1 MNYHRNTKK
10 KFIVWL
16 VAALCIAALTLSIT
30 MVAQAVG
37 AGEGYRT
44 IRVVETNGR
53 VSVVKDNIEYQAYP
67 GMLLQEGHVIVVAG
81 NSYARLA
88 LDDDKYVKVEAGSRA
103 VFETLGMLGSGKTAI
118 KLERGSITTELVS
131 PKP

>member
-37 AGEGYRT
+37 GGEAYRT
-44 IRVVETNGR
+44 IRVVETNGS
-53 VSVVKDNIEYQAYP
+53 VSVVKDDIEYRAYP
-67 GMLLQEGHVIVVAG
+67 GMLLQEGHAIVVAG
-81 NSYARLA
+81 GSYARLA
-88 LDDDKYVKVEAGSRA
+88 LDDDK
-103 VFETLGMLGSGKTAI
+103 
-118 KLERGSITTELVS
+118 
-131 PKP
+131 